1 MRAGLDSDGDRAWDY
16 DLQVEAYYTQLHSA
30 LERIMNI
37 HEFHELR
44 EIFLT
49 VCNSQRRELLNARGQ
64 DRSKAKLQL
73 IPVVTS
79 LAPLASNS
87 EGLKDR

>member
-1 MRAGLDSDGDRAWDY
+1 
-16 DLQVEAYYTQLHSA
+16 
-30 LERIMNI
+30 MNI

-73 IPVVTS
+73 IPVVTF